1 MCFYVYYLLELE
13 GSLQVDKDYI
23 FSKIL
28 FFLLAYYA
36 ITDVIYQKC
45 HLNDRLLLQ
54 SFPQHFTSVHK
65 TTMNIIVF

>member
-1 MCFYVYYLLELE
+1 MCFYVYYLLDLE
-13 GSLQVDKDYI
+13 GSLQGDKDYI

-36 ITDVIYQKC
+36 IADVIYQKC
-45 HLNDRLLLQ
+45 HLNDHLLLQ

>member
-1 MCFYVYYLLELE
+1 M
-13 GSLQVDKDYI
+13 DKDYI

-36 ITDVIYQKC
+36 IADVIYQKC

>member
-36 ITDVIYQKC
+36 IADVIYQKC

>member
-36 ITDVIYQKC
+36 IADIIYQKC